1 MYVLCRHM
9 RLNVN
14 TLFRNQFPN
23 VRTIWESPKIMSA
36 SALLPSASSPA
47 GKELFQP
54 RCEYRWPWPTFAP
67 RGPELAGKLGLSCGL
82 PVLKAWSNS
91 QVAGAWGVSPFL
103 CQLRSPTRNTHPL
116 CVHSTLSAT
125 SGVLEHSL
133 GLLGW
138 MEAVGPPPVRS
149 TGWEPKGHT

>member
-138 MEAVGPPPVRS
+138 MEAVGPPVWS

>member
-1 MYVLCRHM
+1 MCVLCRHM
-9 RLNVN
+9 HLNVN

-36 SALLPSASSPA
+36 SAPLPSASSPA

-54 RCEYRWPWPTFAP
+54 RCGYRWPWPTFAP
-67 RGPELAGKLGLSCGL
+67 RGPELAGKLGLSCGP

-91 QVAGAWGVSPFL
+91 QVAGAWGVSPFP

-116 CVHSTLSAT
+116 NVVCHFLDPGAQPRTPGVNGSCRSSSST
-125 SGVLEHSL
+125 EHRL
-133 GLLGW
+133 RTQ
-138 MEAVGPPPVRS
+138 RS
-149 TGWEPKGHT
+149 